1 MVLDSF
7 KYDYQEVSIH
17 FRTLTLCSLSSWT
30 HHCYAFPVDAKEKVK
45 WQVHH
50 VLQDDLCQEIDDLPD
65 MHKLYELGDF
75 KGVSEVN
82 MKIRIF

>member
-1 MVLDSF
+1 MSSLRLNPPSLG
-7 KYDYQEVSIH
+7 
-17 FRTLTLCSLSSWT
+17 LT
-30 HHCYAFPVDAKEKVK
+30 FPVDAKEKVQ

-50 VLQDDLCQEIDDLPD
+50 VLPEDLCQEIDDLTD